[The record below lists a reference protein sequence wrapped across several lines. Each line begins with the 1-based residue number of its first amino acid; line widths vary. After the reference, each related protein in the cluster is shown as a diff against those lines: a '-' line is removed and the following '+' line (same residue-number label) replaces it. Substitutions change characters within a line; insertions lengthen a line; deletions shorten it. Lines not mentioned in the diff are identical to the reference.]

1 MYRNIDENVVVLARR
16 IIKIPLVFI
25 RFFEN
30 RPFQKSTPKT
40 MPKDLQNHPQ
50 IGPQFEK
57 CLIKR
62 APKMGRKLE
71 HQKVNFLSPKVIR
84 GPPC

>member
-1 MYRNIDENVVVLARR
+1 MCRKIDENVVVLARR
-16 IIKIPLVFI
+16 IIKKPLGFPLY
-25 RFFEN
+25 FEN

-57 CLIKR
+57 CLKKR
-62 APKMGRKLE
+62 VPKKGRKLE
-71 HQKVNFLSPKVIR
+71 HQKANFLSPKVIR